1 VVSAKVPPAGLVRCI
16 ERIRHMLSRANQLSV
31 PPPIAVLE
39 KVLAAWTAQGI
50 AVAAELKIA
59 DALADGPLTIDELAD
74 RVGANPDA
82 LGRLLRAL
90 IGEGI
95 FTRRRD
101 GRYALNAQA
110 SALRSDAPVSI
121 AGMARWV
128 GLPEHREHWSHLV
141 DAIRTGEAVIPRLR
155 GMPPFE
161 YLAEHPDMAAI
172 FNEAMTSISQS
183 TIAPIVA
190 AYDFTPYRTIVD
202 VGGGHGR
209 LLAAILA
216 ATPSAR
222 GILYD
227 LSDVVEGA
235 PEMLAKHGVATRVD
249 IVAGSFFDS
258 VPAGGDMYISKN
270 VIHDWADA
278 EAITILSN
286 IRAAA
291 TPGTCLLLAELV
303 LPQHNREFIG
313 NWIDMEMLLA
323 QGARERTQ
331 SEYGELLKKSG
342 YELTRVVQT
351 AGPISLVE
359 ARAI

>member
-1 VVSAKVPPAGLVRCI
+1 MVSPKVPPAGVVRLI
-16 ERIRHMLSRANQLSV
+16 ERVRHALNRMHQLSV

-50 AVAAELKIA
+50 AVAAELKVA
-59 DALADGPLTIDELAD
+59 DALADGPLAIDDLAR
-74 RVGANPDA
+74 RVGADPDA
-82 LGRLLRAL
+82 LARLLRAL
-90 IGEGI
+90 ISEGI

-101 GRYALNAQA
+101 GRYALNAQG

-141 DAIRTGEAVIPRLR
+141 DAIRTGKAVIPRLR

-161 YLAEHPDMAAI
+161 YLAQHPDLAAI

-183 TIAPIVA
+183 TIVPIVA
-190 AYDFTPYRTIVD
+190 AYDFSPYPTIVD
-202 VGGGHGR
+202 VGAGHGR
-209 LLAAILA
+209 LLAAVLE
-216 ATPSAR
+216 ATPSSR

-227 LSDVVEGA
+227 LPDVVAGA
-235 PEMLAKHGVATRVD
+235 PELLGQHGVATRVE
-249 IVAGSFFDS
+249 IVAGSFFDTI
-258 VPAGGDMYISKN
+258 PAGGDLYISKN

-291 TPGTCLLLAELV
+291 SPGSCLVLAELV

-331 SEYGELLKKSG
+331 AEYGALLEKAG
-342 YELTRVVQT
+342 YRLTRVVPT

-359 ARAI
+359 AKAI